1 LLHQRLQP
9 VKLSVAVCSI
19 VGQWWLDQS

>member
-9 VKLSVAVCSI
+9 VELNVAVCSI
-19 VGQWWLDQS
+19 VGQWRLIQS